1 MCTKSDL
8 ENVKN
13 ENSSLT
19 TKLQIFSEDKTRLVE
34 KIQQL
39 EMQLVNS
46 MEKHKICQHEVK
58 NFE

>member
-8 ENVKN
+8 ENAKN

-19 TKLQIFSEDKTRLVE
+19 MKLQNYSEDKSRLVE

-39 EMQLVNS
+39 EIQLVNS

-58 NFE
+58 

>member
-19 TKLQIFSEDKTRLVE
+19 TKLQSFSEDKTRLVE